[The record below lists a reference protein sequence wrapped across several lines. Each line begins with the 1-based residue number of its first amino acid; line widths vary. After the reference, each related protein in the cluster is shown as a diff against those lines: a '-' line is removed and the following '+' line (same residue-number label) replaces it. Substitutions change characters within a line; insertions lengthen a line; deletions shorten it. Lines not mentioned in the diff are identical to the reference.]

1 MGAPGQSAHPL
12 STPVGTTRTVTTG
25 RSFGVAIRTGGSF
38 SAVAIALFTLAGC
51 GVVSGWFGD
60 DEPKPQAVSV
70 FQVSVGQ
77 CFATPEKVQ
86 QELADIQS
94 VPCDG
99 PHRQEA
105 YAVVNYQAPTG
116 VQGDVYPGD
125 SALAAS
131 ADAACAQ
138 SFQEYVGISYLD
150 SSLYFTYLLPS
161 ARSWQESGDRSVICF
176 RHHHGRGTVADR
188 QGDAMVSSGG

>member
-1 MGAPGQSAHPL
+1 MAVGAPGRPAHPL
-12 STPVGTTRTVTTG
+12 STPVGTTCTVTTG
-25 RSFGVAIRTGGSF
+25 RSVGVAIRTGGSF

-51 GVVSGWFGD
+51 GVVSGWFSD

-105 YAVVNYQAPTG
+105 YAVVNYQPPTG
-116 VQGDVYPGD
+116 VQGDAYPGD
-125 SALAAS
+125 SALAAY

-176 RHHHGRGTVADR
+176 ATTTGEELSSTVKGTR
-188 QGDAMVSSGG
+188 W